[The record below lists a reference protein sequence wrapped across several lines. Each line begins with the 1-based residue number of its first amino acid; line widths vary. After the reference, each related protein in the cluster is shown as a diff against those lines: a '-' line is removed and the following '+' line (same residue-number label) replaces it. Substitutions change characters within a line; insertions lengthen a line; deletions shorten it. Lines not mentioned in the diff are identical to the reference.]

1 MPFRICKSF
10 EVENGHML
18 SKHPDKCRF
27 PHGHSRKVECVM
39 IADSLD
45 SNEMVC
51 DFKLIKELVG
61 AFLDRYDHA
70 LCMNTQD
77 PMYDVLSAA
86 YGDRVIGFENTDP
99 TTELLAKTIFLFL
112 RSRMAE
118 HVESGKGRYTLR
130 AGVRLEKV
138 RVWETSSSWAEY
150 GEEVEPVRDFRTI

>member
-27 PHGHSRKVECVM
+27 PHGHTRKVECVLS
-39 IADSLD
+39 ADALD

-70 LCMNTQD
+70 LCMNTKD
-77 PMYDVLSAA
+77 PMYDVLRTA
-86 YGDRVIGFENTDP
+86 YGARVIGFENADP
-99 TTELLAKTIFLFL
+99 TTELLAQTIFLFL
-112 RSRMAE
+112 QSRMGE
-118 HVESGKGRYTLR
+118 HVESGQGGYQLR

-150 GEEVEPVRDFRTI
+150 GE

>member
-27 PHGHSRKVECVM
+27 PHGHTRKVECVLS
-39 IADSLD
+39 ADALD

-70 LCMNTQD
+70 LCMNTKD
-77 PMYDVLSAA
+77 PMYDVLRTA
-86 YGDRVIGFENTDP
+86 YGDRVIGFENADP
-99 TTELLAKTIFLFL
+99 TTELLAQTIFLFL
-112 RSRMAE
+112 QSRMGE
-118 HVESGKGRYTLR
+118 HVESAQGGYHLR
-130 AGVRLEKV
+130 SGVRLEKV

-150 GEEVEPVRDFRTI
+150 GE